1 MSLSLWSTPTA
12 FSDIRLS
19 PSQARVAADTTGRLD
34 RLFKFAEIGVFDVL
48 LSTRDT
54 ATLEVLADRLAART
68 PSIGITSRDRPCRN
82 ALTAYL
88 RHNGQVESAS
98 SALGVHRH
106 TMRNRLVKIRELVQC
121 DLNSIDTRAE
131 LWLAVNARELLG
143 MQLVNEWH
151 PSKHVV
157 DGAGL
162 IEPAR
167 RDG

>member
-68 PSIGITSRDRPCRN
+68 PSIGNYQPRS
-82 ALTAYL
+82 ALSKRAH
-88 RHNGQVESAS
+88 RVPAAQRSGGERIIGVGSS
-98 SALGVHRH
+98 SAHHEESTR
-106 TMRNRLVKIRELVQC
+106 Q
-121 DLNSIDTRAE
+121 DT
-131 LWLAVNARELLG
+131 
-143 MQLVNEWH
+143 
-151 PSKHVV
+151 
-157 DGAGL
+157 
-162 IEPAR
+162 
-167 RDG
+167 